1 MGGWRRGVSRK
12 CTERAALNHR
22 EPDRLPPQEAG
33 ALYLE
38 LSERLW
44 AFAVG
49 LLGDH
54 ELAREVVQTT
64 FGKALESAGRIPPEA
79 RKAWLYRVAYHE
91 AMLLRRRQGV
101 AERVQ
106 KKLLERQAA
115 AAVSTTPDDDLVRW
129 EEVRQVREALLQL
142 PESQQVVVRKR
153 IYEGKTFA
161 QIAAELGIPLGTVLT
176 RMRLAL
182 GRLERVLQEPEG
194 TG

>member
-1 MGGWRRGVSRK
+1 M
-12 CTERAALNHR
+12 NNR

-38 LSERLW
+38 LSERLL

-49 LLGDH
+49 LLGDR

-64 FGKALESAGRIPPEA
+64 FGKALESAGGIPPEA

-106 KKLLERQAA
+106 QKLLERQQAQAA
-115 AAVSTTPDDDLVRW
+115 SAAPEEDLVRW
-129 EEVRQVREALLQL
+129 EEVRQVREALMQL
-142 PESQQVVVRKR
+142 PEPQQVVVRKR

-161 QIAAELGIPLGTVLT
+161 QIAAELGVPLGTVLT

-182 GRLERVLQEPEG
+182 GRLEATLRDSEENG
-194 TG
+194 

>member
-1 MGGWRRGVSRK
+1 M
-12 CTERAALNHR
+12 NHR

-115 AAVSTTPDDDLVRW
+115 ATVSTTPDDDLVRW

-142 PESQQVVVRKR
+142 PEPQQVVVRKR
-153 IYEGKTFA
+153 IYEGKTFS
-161 QIAAELGIPLGTVLT
+161 QIAAELGLPLGTVLT

-182 GRLERVLQEPEG
+182 GRLERVLQEHEG
-194 TG
+194 MG